1 MYFRF
6 FVLVLEVCVSK
17 VGKKVYTSIV
27 EVDYGCKKKK
37 LTNEDTEENV
47 DPLDAVYMEDMKKA
61 GLQEEFLNQFSKLM
75 KELDEKE
82 K

>member
-1 MYFRF
+1 MA
-6 FVLVLEVCVSK
+6 VKE
-17 VGKKVYTSIV
+17 
-27 EVDYGCKKKK
+27 K
-37 LTNEDTEENV
+37 LTKEDTEENV

-61 GLQEEFLNQFSKLM
+61 GLQEEFLNQFSRLM

>member
-1 MYFRF
+1 MA
-6 FVLVLEVCVSK
+6 
-17 VGKKVYTSIV
+17 GKEKI
-27 EVDYGCKKKK
+27 
-37 LTNEDTEENV
+37 TNEDTEENV

>member
-1 MYFRF
+1 MA
-6 FVLVLEVCVSK
+6 VKE
-17 VGKKVYTSIV
+17 
-27 EVDYGCKKKK
+27 K
-37 LTNEDTEENV
+37 LTKEDTEENV

-61 GLQEEFLNQFSKLM
+61 GLQEEFLNQLLM